1 MEISKM
7 FKRFP
12 TLFPPI
18 FKDCSYRLITNK
30 LTWVL
35 VAILMLPCALGLL
48 VYYEFSG
55 DRISEEVDGEKIYY
69 TSSGELL
76 HEDLRVLFLEIS
88 EYFGIGFI
96 ALLLGIMFSSE
107 LISEEYNLKTM
118 QILRTSPIHPVEIF
132 TYRYISGIITGVV
145 LLGLYSTCLLYTSP
159 SPRD

>member
-1 MEISKM
+1 M

-55 DRISEEVDGEKIYY
+55 DRISEEVNGEKIYY

-88 EYFGIGFI
+88 EYFGIG
-96 ALLLGIMFSSE
+96 
-107 LISEEYNLKTM
+107 
-118 QILRTSPIHPVEIF
+118 
-132 TYRYISGIITGVV
+132 II
-145 LLGLYSTCLLYTSP
+145 
-159 SPRD
+159 

>member
-1 MEISKM
+1 MELGKM

-55 DRISEEVDGEKIYY
+55 DRISEEVNGEKIYY

-88 EYFGIGFI
+88 EPETDIPFFNRANAIPDI
-96 ALLLGIMFSSE
+96 
-107 LISEEYNLKTM
+107 
-118 QILRTSPIHPVEIF
+118 PIP
-132 TYRYISGIITGVV
+132 
-145 LLGLYSTCLLYTSP
+145 P
-159 SPRD
+159 KPMKW

>member
-1 MEISKM
+1 MELGKM

-55 DRISEEVDGEKIYY
+55 DRISEEVNGEKIYY

-76 HEDLRVLFLEIS
+76 HEDLRVLFLERESNKSAELPPLAANLRPTVSLKLCLIVLVIYRS
-88 EYFGIGFI
+88 LSKMFGNLAKVFI
-96 ALLLGIMFSSE
+96 E
-107 LISEEYNLKTM
+107 
-118 QILRTSPIHPVEIF
+118 EIF
-132 TYRYISGIITGVV
+132 W
-145 LLGLYSTCLLYTSP
+145 
-159 SPRD
+159 